1 MKYQDQVKATDKA
14 PAGWNILMA
23 TMFFFATM
31 MMISQCVKHQQPQ
44 PTFQSSK

>member
-1 MKYQDQVKATDKA
+1 MINTKEAA

-23 TMFFFATM
+23 TMFFFATI

-44 PTFQSSK
+44 PTFQSPK